1 MFDTV
6 CKFLIENFSTD
17 FASWLLGKPVSL
29 VQLSSSELSLEPI
42 RADSLLQ
49 VGSEE
54 AILHLEIQTQPDPK
68 MAFRMADYR
77 LRVYR
82 RFPKKAMRQ
91 VVIYL
96 KPTSSALVYQ
106 TCFEIP
112 GMRHEFEVVRLWEQP
127 PSLFL
132 RSPGLLPLAVLAQT
146 EDRPDLLRQVAN
158 QIGTIADRDLQNN
171 LSTASAILA
180 GLRLEPEL
188 VVQIL
193 RQDIMQDSA
202 VYQAILK
209 KGREE
214 GHQEGLQ
221 TGREEGLQ
229 TGREEGLQTGRQE
242 GEAKLV
248 LKLLTRRIRTL
259 PDQTREQIYFL
270 SLPQL
275 EALGEA
281 LLDFTTL
288 QDLEDWLAHQ
298 QANIAKLLESLR
310 GKFGELLP
318 DDLFEV
324 RQLSPEAVASL
335 ETELVNWSDK
345 NELTAWLA
353 AQKEQIDFLL

>member
-17 FASWLLGKPVSL
+17 FASWLLGKSVSL

-82 RFPKKAMRQ
+82 RFPQKAMRQ

-132 RSPGLLPLAVLAQT
+132 QSPGLLPLAVLAQT
-146 EDRPDLLRQVAN
+146 EDRPDLLRQVAT
-158 QIGTIADRDLQNN
+158 QIGTIANKDLQNS
-171 LSTASAILA
+171 LVTASAILA

-214 GHQEGLQ
+214 GLQ

-229 TGREEGLQTGRQE
+229 AGRQE

-248 LKLLTRRIRTL
+248 LKLLTRRIGTV
-259 PDQTREQIYFL
+259 PEPIREQIYFL
-270 SLPQL
+270 SLSQL
-275 EALGEA
+275 EALGES

-288 QDLEDWLAHQ
+288 QDLEAWLTHQ
-298 QANIAKLLESLR
+298 QAGIVKVLGSLGAK
-310 GKFGELLP
+310 FDQLLP
-318 DDLFEV
+318 EDLFEV
-324 RQLSPEAVASL
+324 RQLSPEAVTLL
-335 ETELVNWSDK
+335 ETELMNWS
-345 NELTAWLA
+345 NTHELKDWLA
-353 AQKEQIDFLL
+353 LQKEQVQEEQRESLPSEDA